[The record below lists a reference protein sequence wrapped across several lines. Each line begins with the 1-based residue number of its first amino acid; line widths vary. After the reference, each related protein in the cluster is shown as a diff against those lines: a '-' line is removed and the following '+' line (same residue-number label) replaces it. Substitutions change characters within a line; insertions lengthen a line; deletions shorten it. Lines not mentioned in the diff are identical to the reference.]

1 MLSALTITMQEQGRL
16 LMGDQNAC
24 RFYDDIFY
32 LDEYEGL
39 VLDKDTA
46 QPIGDACKENNIVFL
61 ANHGVIVTGETIHEA
76 WESLYYL
83 EKACKAQNNAMSTGI
98 KINPIKGQI
107 AKKVSMQIKEE
118 AKSESANS
126 FRHFEALKRIL
137 IKNGNRDFLN

>member
-1 MLSALTITMQEQGRL
+1 
-16 LMGDQNAC
+16 
-24 RFYDDIFY
+24 
-32 LDEYEGL
+32 
-39 VLDKDTA
+39 
-46 QPIGDACKENNIVFL
+46 
-61 ANHGVIVTGETIHEA
+61 
-76 WESLYYL
+76 
-83 EKACKAQNNAMSTGI
+83 MSTGI